1 MTDDFAPLQPEAAKT
16 AGKRVYK
23 ILSFDCPGQLLL
35 DPNYRGEL
43 LVLQYF
49 FNINLVFVVELFFWT
64 VTTSMLLVKTNSS
77 LKLKLFL
84 IIFHL

>member
-23 ILSFDCPGQLLL
+23 IPSFDCPGQLLL

-49 FNINLVFVVELFFWT
+49 FNINLVFFVELFFGPLPQ
-64 VTTSMLLVKTNSS
+64 VCCL
-77 LKLKLFL
+77 LKL
-84 IIFHL
+84 IQV